1 MPTMKELVGVAKA
14 VEKTASDMHVVGC
27 QETTRKIIMA
37 YDKSM
42 KKQKAQIEVCKLN
55 DILDKSKLFEP

>member
-1 MPTMKELVGVAKA
+1 MKELVGVAKA

-37 YDKSM
+37 YDKSI
-42 KKQKAQIEVCKLN
+42 KKQKAQIEVCQLS
-55 DILDKSKLFEP
+55 DILDDIKSD

>member
-1 MPTMKELVGVAKA
+1 MKELVGVAKA

-37 YDKSM
+37 YDKSI
-42 KKQKAQIEVCKLN
+42 KKQKTQIEVRQLSN
-55 DILDKSKLFEP
+55 ILDIKSD

>member
-37 YDKSM
+37 YDKSI
-42 KKQKAQIEVCKLN
+42 KKQKTQIEVRQLSN
-55 DILDKSKLFEP
+55 ILDIKSD

>member
-42 KKQKAQIEVCKLN
+42 KKQKAQIEVC
-55 DILDKSKLFEP
+55 